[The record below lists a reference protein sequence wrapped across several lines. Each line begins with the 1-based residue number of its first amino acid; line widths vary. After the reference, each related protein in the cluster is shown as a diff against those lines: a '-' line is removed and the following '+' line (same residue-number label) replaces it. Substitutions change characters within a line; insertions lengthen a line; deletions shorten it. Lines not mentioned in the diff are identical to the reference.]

1 MFTIDYIYRSPIDR
15 IKTTRLENWMA
26 MNPNRTVNRL
36 TTIWEFIRFLK
47 SETGGGWSRLAEFL
61 CTNRDSEL
69 VQLLAE
75 HDYGWWPL
83 EDQDNS
89 WYDEDGEYHEDFQH
103 EYSHYFEPSD
113 KVLRDILVPILGE
126 KFYMEFYEDELKY
139 IPTEYRRRWNQF
151 KKLKRLQ
158 MHRIRRVYGTRDR
171 YTRKD
176 IRRNRRAKKYIV
188 QGILPKKTAYVYD
201 RVKYELDKSWEELKA
216 SSTPW
221 GDTL

>member
-1 MFTIDYIYRSPIDR
+1 MFTIDYVYRNPIDR
-15 IKTTRLENWMA
+15 IKTTRFENWMA
-26 MNPNRTVNRL
+26 MNPNKTVNRL

-47 SETGGGWSRLAEFL
+47 SETGGGWSRLSEFL

-69 VQLLAE
+69 VKLLAE

-103 EYSHYFEPSD
+103 EYSNYFEPSD

-139 IPTEYRRRWNQF
+139 IPTEYRRRWTQF
-151 KKLKRLQ
+151 RKLRRWQ
-158 MHRIRRVYGTRDR
+158 MRRMRQVSQNRDR
-171 YTRKD
+171 YGRKS
-176 IRRNRRAKKYIV
+176 IRNFRRAKSYIKR
-188 QGILPKKTAYVYD
+188 GILPPKSSNIYG
-201 RVKYELDKSWEELKA
+201 RVEYELSKEAK
-216 SSTPW
+216 
-221 GDTL
+221 